1 MSERENLISRWGR
14 LKRESQSRKK
24 REAEARES
32 AGQVSAAGTI
42 AAKEAEKGE
51 ECVGTDAR
59 PTATIDP
66 SSLPSIDSI
75 AAGTDMS
82 IFLQP
87 GVPAKLT
94 EAALRRAWVSDPRI
108 RDFVGIAE
116 NQWDFTNPTT
126 IPGFGPLRET
136 GDKLNLLAQATGM
149 LDRSLDRFP
158 GRRSD
163 TDASAED
170 TRSATG
176 DARRDEVE
184 ETAGE
189 TQPAS
194 ATRVADSEMS
204 NAAPENGRVVATA
217 QTTLSSGSTRPRRRR
232 HAHGGALP
240 R

>member
-1 MSERENLISRWGR
+1 MPGLSMVLAGLAASAVFAASRNLSKSG
-14 LKRESQSRKK
+14 
-24 REAEARES
+24 
-32 AGQVSAAGTI
+32 
-42 AAKEAEKGE
+42 
-51 ECVGTDAR
+51 
-59 PTATIDP
+59 P
-66 SSLPSIDSI
+66 
-75 AAGTDMS
+75 
-82 IFLQP
+82 
-87 GVPAKLT
+87 LT
-94 EAALRRAWVSDPRI
+94 
-108 RDFVGIAE
+108 
-116 NQWDFTNPTT
+116 PTT

-204 NAAPENGRVVATA
+204 NAAPENGRVVAA
-217 QTTLSSGSTRPRRRR
+217 QTNFSSGSPRPRRRR

>member
-1 MSERENLISRWGR
+1 MSERENLISRWAR

-32 AGQVSAAGTI
+32 AGPASAAGTI

-75 AAGTDMS
+75 TPSTDMS
-82 IFLQP
+82 IFLQA

-94 EAALRRAWVSDPRI
+94 EAALRRAWVSDPLI

-126 IPGFGPLRET
+126 IPGFGPLQET
-136 GDKLNLLAQATGM
+136 SDKLNLLAQATGM

-163 TDASAED
+163 TDASAEE

-176 DARRDEVE
+176 DARRDE

-189 TQPAS
+189 RQPAS

-204 NAAPENGRVVATA
+204 KAAPENGRVVAA
-217 QTTLSSGSTRPRRRR
+217 QTNLSSGSPRPRRRR